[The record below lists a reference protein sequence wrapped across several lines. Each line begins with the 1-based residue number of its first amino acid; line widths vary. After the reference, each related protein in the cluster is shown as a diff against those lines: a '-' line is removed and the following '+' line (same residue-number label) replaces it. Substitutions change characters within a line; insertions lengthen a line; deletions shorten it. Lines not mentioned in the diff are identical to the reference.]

1 MPDESFDA
9 VIVGGGTKGLFLAMY
24 LTKYA
29 GMTVGIF
36 ERRHEIGGCLST
48 EELSAPGFRGN
59 DHANVMLPIYW
70 LPLYRDFPEFW
81 DYGAKYDQ
89 HLCSDGFAFRDNE
102 TCLAIYSD
110 KHDPTWERTA
120 KEIARFSERDAE
132 LWLRLKDL
140 DASDEFQRVT
150 VDNVHLPP
158 ELAASPEVI
167 DRQMA
172 VYPKLVDAGVA
183 PDGLILQA
191 SPLRA
196 AQEFFESQEL
206 QSCVLRFLLTGSYDV
221 NEPGLG
227 AMTLLIGTQLP
238 LIGFARGGT
247 HQVAH
252 AAHQVLIQN
261 GCKFFTHA
269 EVAEAIIENG
279 EAKGIRL
286 VDGSEIKARKLVAVC
301 GLSPEQLCFDIIG
314 REHIPSAL
322 ARRVELIRRSFG
334 CLMWYSFAVHDAP
347 KYRAEAFNP
356 DIHECNW
363 LGLQP
368 DPDPVHIVRE
378 CMYEKMLQWPPLDD
392 YCSTVTCHSL
402 VDPSFAPP
410 GKHVVQNEQ
419 LAPPASCYSEREWL
433 EIKKRYADELITV
446 WQQYA
451 PNMTWDNVIGVDANS
466 PYDNL
471 RMKNLG
477 PDGTMAG
484 VDRTPF
490 QLGANRPTPEL
501 ANYRTPIKNLYA
513 TGGSWHVGSNAGCG
527 ESYNCYRIIATDLGL
542 GKPWEAQGK
551 EEPDSLVE
559 EMRRVRK
566 RAKDCFPR
574 DPRYGEALVHES
586 A

>member
-9 VIVGGGTKGLFLAMY
+9 IIVGGGNKGLFLAMY
-24 LTKYA
+24 LIKYG
-29 GMTVGIF
+29 GMKVGIF

-48 EELSAPGFRGN
+48 EEISAPGFRGN
-59 DHANVMLPIYW
+59 DHANVMLPLYW

-81 DYGAKYDQ
+81 GYGAQYDQ

-132 LWLRLKDL
+132 LWLKLREL
-140 DASDEFQRVT
+140 DATEEFQRVT

-158 ELAASPEVI
+158 ELGASPEAFE
-167 DRQMA
+167 RQMA
-172 VYPKLVDAGVA
+172 VYPKLIEAGVA

-206 QSCVLRFLLTGSYDV
+206 QSCILRFLLTGSYDV

-227 AMTLLIGTQLP
+227 AMALLMATQLP

-252 AAHQVLIQN
+252 AAHQVLVQS

-269 EVAEAIIENG
+269 EVKNAIIENG

-286 VDGSEIKARKLVAVC
+286 TDGSEIKANKLVAVC

-314 REHIPSAL
+314 REHIPSLL
-322 ARRVELIRRSFG
+322 AKRVELIRNSFG

-347 KYRAEAFNP
+347 KYTAEAFNP

-368 DPDPVHIVRE
+368 DADPIHIARE
-378 CMYEKMLQWPPLDD
+378 CMYEKMLKWPPLDD
-392 YCSTVTCHSL
+392 YCNTVTCHSL

-410 GKHVVQNEQ
+410 GMHVVQNEQ
-419 LAPPASCYSEREWL
+419 LAPPASCYTEREWL
-433 EIKKRYADELITV
+433 EIKNRYADELITV

-451 PNMTWDNVIGVDANS
+451 PNMKWDNVIGIDTNS

-471 RMKNLG
+471 RMKNLA
-477 PDGTMAG
+477 PNGTMAG
-484 VDRTPF
+484 IDRAPF
-490 QLGANRPTPEL
+490 QLGDNRPTPEL

-513 TGGSWHVGSNAGCG
+513 TGGSWHVGSNAGAG
-527 ESYNCYRIIATDLGL
+527 ESYNCYRSIATDLNL
-542 GKPWEAQGK
+542 GKPWEEQGK
-551 EEPDSLVE
+551 EEPDSLVQ
-559 EMRRVRK
+559 EMKKVRQ
-566 RAKDCFPR
+566 RPRESFPR
-574 DPRYGEALVHES
+574 DPKY
-586 A
+586 